1 MVIRDDLAMNP
12 LADAEMSDESDLP
25 AGDFSAWVTLMLGAL
40 RGGQSAVPCGECTAC
55 CTSSQFIHIGPD
67 ETETRSHIPAELMFP
82 APGLPS
88 GHVVLGY
95 DEHGHCPML
104 IDDQCSIYDHRPATC
119 RTYDCR
125 IFPAAGL
132 GIDDVDKVLID
143 RRAQRW
149 RFSYPTPADHTRH
162 AAVRAAAT
170 FLDGHPDLLPRSS
183 GSSTTQRAVL
193 AIELHDAFL
202 RHDDATDE
210 TTVVE
215 PAPHAVRVELTRRA
229 RMRDST

>member
-1 MVIRDDLAMNP
+1 MKPVP
-12 LADAEMSDESDLP
+12 DANMSDDIDLP
-25 AGDFSAWVTLMLGAL
+25 AGDFSAWVTAMRGAL
-40 RGGQSAVPCGECTAC
+40 RGGTSAVPCGECTAC
-55 CTSSQFIHIGPD
+55 CTSSQFVHIGPD
-67 ETETRSHIPAELMFP
+67 ETATRSRIPAELMFP

-104 IDDQCSIYDHRPATC
+104 IDGQCSIYDDRPATC

-132 GIDDVDKVLID
+132 RIDDDDKVLID

-149 RFSYPTPADHTRH
+149 RFSYPTSADDLRH

-170 FLDGHPDLLPRSS
+170 FLDDHPDLLPRGS
-183 GSSTTQRAVL
+183 SSTTAQRAVL

-202 RHDDATDE
+202 RHDDTTDE

-215 PAPHAVRVELTRRA
+215 PEPHAVRVELTRRT
-229 RMRDST
+229 RIRDST